1 MKEKRFVMKKGL
13 LLGVLFILVMVFGP
27 LKANAAAYEIF
38 GAKEEAMVN
47 TSMGGAEFAI
57 ENAGSNTRLY
67 IGINVTE
74 GTVKEVNTTLTINSE
89 HFTYRSTRAASGWT
103 KKETKNDDGT
113 VTFTFTNSTGVAT
126 GKHLL
131 ATVSLNVDSTATATD
146 TCTITLSGAPSTPTT
161 PKCKVVDG
169 KYYNNTGVEV
179 TKEEYE
185 KACNTS
191 NPETGAFLPVAV
203 IGVGIML
210 VIGLFFA
217 TKNNKMYQV

>member
-1 MKEKRFVMKKGL
+1 MKKGL

-27 LKANAAAYEIF
+27 LKANAAAYDIF

-47 TSMGGAEFAI
+47 TSLDGAEFAI

-67 IGINVTE
+67 IGINVRE
-74 GTVKEVNTTLTINSE
+74 GRVKEVNTTLTINSE
-89 HFTYRSTRAASGWT
+89 HFKYSKTRVAPGSGWT

-113 VTFTFTNSTGVAT
+113 VTFTFTNTTGVT
-126 GKHLL
+126 VGKHLL
-131 ATVSLNVDSTATATD
+131 AIVSLDVGPTATATD

-179 TKEEYE
+179 TKEEYD
-185 KACNTS
+185 KACNAS